1 VGESH
6 HLSEDTSHGER
17 PLPDGSADLSA
28 PDGVP
33 ARAPSD
39 SAPLAGEHAHAG
51 GASHRDADLETTLLR
66 VVACCECLYPLR
78 GLARDGLCP
87 ECGTPIADTLRPR
100 RRREPLRLTPVRVLR
115 RMSRGLNLAW
125 WGAATCASGCLA
137 ALAVASGPAPHWLQ
151 SVHDAI
157 FVTLIGLA
165 WLVAQSGLFILSKP
179 EPFNDKN
186 HSYTGE
192 LLHCSAAVL
201 FIGAIPVFMI
211 LVFRTQG
218 PLSGL
223 RSLGCFAPVGLLT
236 LGAALILQSLVLPA
250 YVEALAQRISDPV
263 LAKQARRRKYL
274 GPLLAM
280 TTAMLGGVP
289 VILMFI
295 ITIGDRLR
303 RRLNAII
310 AVESQPSADQPHI
323 NSASTISNVSSPPGS
338 RT

>member
-1 VGESH
+1 MP
-6 HLSEDTSHGER
+6 R
-17 PLPDGSADLSA
+17 ADRGLGA
-28 PDGVP
+28 N
-33 ARAPSD
+33 RAPGA
-39 SAPLAGEHAHAG
+39 APHAAAEPATPAPPSRNLGGEAPADQSPQ
-51 GASHRDADLETTLLR
+51 GADAQRLNSG
-66 VVACCECLYPLR
+66 ACCECLYPLR

-137 ALAVASGPAPHWLQ
+137 ALAVASGSAPHWLQ
-151 SVHDAI
+151 SVHDVI
-157 FVTLIGLA
+157 FVTVIGLA
-165 WLVAQSGLFILSKP
+165 WLVAQSGLFLLSKP

-192 LLHCSAAVL
+192 LLYCSAAVL

-211 LVFRTQG
+211 LAFRTQG

-223 RSLGCFAPVGLLT
+223 RSLGCFAPVGLLI

-250 YVEALAQRISDPV
+250 YVEALAQRIPDPV

-303 RRLNAII
+303 SRLNAII
-310 AVESQPSADQPHI
+310 AAESQPSADQPHI